1 MTTTW
6 VEEEQERSW
15 VEVPPDD
22 DDGDGDDDDDDRWEV
37 DPEANWRED
46 QDLIYDAVHGGVPME
61 PDPYREWIDDERGRD
76 YGVYGGPVGCL

>member
-22 DDGDGDDDDDDRWEV
+22 DGDDDDEDDDRWEV

-46 QDLIYDAVHGGVPME
+46 QDLIYDAVHGGVPVE

-76 YGVYGGPVGCL
+76 YGIYGGPVGCL